1 MICCM
6 GYLSKV
12 QVIQRAGGTR
22 QFYLICPA
30 PLAEALE
37 IEKGEEIEW
46 VVEDQHTLVIRR
58 RPAARERRTH
68 GR

>member
-1 MICCM
+1 M

-37 IEKGEEIEW
+37 MEKGE
-46 VVEDQHTLVIRR
+46 
-58 RPAARERRTH
+58 
-68 GR
+68 